1 MRATPPLAPRRRP
14 PAPLTRAPRPPAH
27 SAEFYKLLDE
37 LRAECDELEDKNIGG
52 SGQGFDAVGNKAS
65 TTSHNP
71 ASLRDGRMAGA
82 AAAEKRLLKRSLG
95 MAPGGGGQRLGGAR
109 PAAVLPA
116 GQMAAL
122 AAQRRCSDE
131 KWCSSHLALQDLENV
146 PDWLEPPS
154 SGSGSA
160 AGAGDAAPKPAA
172 AGPAAKPAAR
182 PAAARPASAS
192 AAAAAKRPAH
202 LGGSSGGE
210 AAPKR
215 QRSTGR
221 SAEIARAGLALRA
234 AEGRARPPTAGD
246 GAAQEEPGQ
255 MWSCGRCTLLNR
267 PADASCSACDLPRP
281 GPAASA
287 GGGAKP
293 VLRLGGGAAAAERP
307 AARPAAAAKGRP
319 PEVIELLDSDSDDGA
334 A

>member
-1 MRATPPLAPRRRP
+1 
-14 PAPLTRAPRPPAH
+14 
-27 SAEFYKLLDE
+27 
-37 LRAECDELEDKNIGG
+37 
-52 SGQGFDAVGNKAS
+52 
-65 TTSHNP
+65 
-71 ASLRDGRMAGA
+71 MAGA

-154 SGSGSA
+154 SGSASA
-160 AGAGDAAPKPAA
+160 AGARDAAPKPAA
-172 AGPAAKPAAR
+172 APAAAKPAVR

-210 AAPKR
+210 PAPKR
-215 QRSTGR
+215 QRSTAR

-234 AEGRARPPTAGD
+234 AEGRARPPAAG
-246 GAAQEEPGQ
+246 AAAAPAQEEPGQ

-267 PADASCSACDLPRP
+267 AADASCSACDLPRP
-281 GPAASA
+281 VPATSAS
-287 GGGAKP
+287 GVKP
-293 VLRLGGGAAAAERP
+293 VLRLGCGGAAAAERP
-307 AARPAAAAKGRP
+307 AARPAPVAAAAKGRP